1 MYAKV
6 YSATTSGIDGV
17 EIIVEV
23 DLARGL
29 PCFEI
34 VGLPNTSVK
43 EARERVR
50 AALKNTGLPFPLV
63 RIIVNLAPA
72 DIRKNGSGLDLPI
85 AIGIL
90 ISNGVLPQAKAENRI
105 FVGELSLEG
114 VIRPVDGVLSMLIAA
129 RDKGFQEAF
138 IPRANKTE
146 GSLVKGI
153 KVYAV
158 ETLAE
163 VINYLQKGHPRAI
176 PHADFKKLPPAD
188 YKVDFSDVKGQRAAK
203 RALEIAAAGGHNILM
218 EGVPGSGKTMLAKR
232 LPTIFPPMT
241 EQEALEVTK
250 IYSITGKLRK
260 NGRLLQKRPFRNPH
274 HTITVS
280 AMTGGGNVPQ
290 PGEVTL
296 AHNAVLFLD
305 ELPEFRREVLEV
317 LRQPL
322 EERHIIINRTHGNYD
337 FPADFLLCCA
347 MNPCPC
353 GYYGDKKRECV
364 CTGGAIERYK
374 RKISGPLL
382 DRIDIKIKVQRV
394 EFRDLTTKTANEE
407 SSESI
412 RKRVIAARKIQL
424 QRLKQLNIVC
434 NGQMEHNAVMHF
446 CTINNE
452 NRKFLSTVFDSLNL
466 SARSLDKILK
476 ISRTI
481 ADLAGSKTI
490 TQEHLAEAISL
501 NCG

>member
-6 YSATTSGIDGV
+6 YSATTAGVDGA

-34 VGLPNTSVK
+34 VGLPNTSIK

-50 AALKNTGLPFPLV
+50 AALKNTGLPFPLM

-72 DIRKNGSGLDLPI
+72 DIRKDGSGLDLPI

-90 ISNGVLPQAKAENRI
+90 ISNGVLPQAKAEDRI

-114 VIRPVDGVLSMLIAA
+114 AIRPVDGVLSMLITA

-138 IPRANKTE
+138 IPLENKAE
-146 GSLVKGI
+146 ASLVKGI

-158 ETLAE
+158 KTLAE
-163 VINYLQKGHPRAI
+163 VVHFLQNGCPEALPK
-176 PHADFKKLPPAD
+176 ADFAQLPPVQ
-188 YKVDFSDVKGQRAAK
+188 YNVDFSDVKGQLAAK
-203 RALEIAAAGGHNILM
+203 RALEIAAAGGHNILL

-232 LPTIFPPMT
+232 LPTILPPMT
-241 EQEALEVTK
+241 EKEALEVTK
-250 IYSITGKLRK
+250 IYSITGKLRQ
-260 NGRLLQKRPFRNPH
+260 NGCLLQKRPFRNPH

-280 AMTGGGNVPQ
+280 AMTGGGNVPK

-305 ELPEFRREVLEV
+305 ELPEFKREVLEV

-322 EERHIIINRTHGNYD
+322 EDKQVVINRIHGNYN

-364 CTGGAIERYK
+364 CTAADIERYK

-394 EFRDLTTKTANEE
+394 EFHDLAAPNATEEKSRD
-407 SSESI
+407 I
-412 RKRVIAARKIQL
+412 RKRVIAARNIQL
-424 QRLKQLNIVC
+424 QRFKKLNIIC
-434 NGQMEHNAVMHF
+434 NGQMEHNCVLKF
-446 CTINNE
+446 CTINKE
-452 NRKFLSTVFDSLNL
+452 NRKFLAAVFDNLNL

-481 ADLAGSKTI
+481 ADLAGSETI